1 MNGTAGEAA
10 GSGSGGSGTD
20 RRSGRKEIP
29 ARMQRRTARE
39 LALKALYQIDLAGA
53 TPEAAFEAL
62 GLEPDEGAYAR
73 ALVAGVLREQAVLD
87 RLIVDHLVGWRLERI
102 PVIDR
107 AILRLGLYELL
118 YVDDVPPKVAL
129 DEAVELAKR
138 YSDERARVYI
148 NGLLSRVFRER
159 FGEAADAE
167 GDAAAAGEPSRA
179 EAKPAAGGALRAEE
193 ASEDGGAPAGGR

>member
-1 MNGTAGEAA
+1 
-10 GSGSGGSGTD
+10 
-20 RRSGRKEIP
+20 
-29 ARMQRRTARE
+29 MQRRTARE

-62 GLEPDEGAYAR
+62 GLEPDEGVYAR

-179 EAKPAAGGALRAEE
+179 EAKPAADGSSRAGAASEDGEALRAEE

>member
-1 MNGTAGEAA
+1 
-10 GSGSGGSGTD
+10 
-20 RRSGRKEIP
+20 
-29 ARMQRRTARE
+29 MQRRTARE

-62 GLEPDEGAYAR
+62 GLGSDEGAYAR
-73 ALVAGVLREQAVLD
+73 ALVAGVLREQAGLD

-138 YSDERARVYI
+138 YSDERARVFI

-159 FGEAADAE
+159 FGEAGDAE
-167 GDAAAAGEPSRA
+167 GDAAAGGEPS
-179 EAKPAAGGALRAEE
+179 RAEE